1 MTRVIYP
8 VFVPHRGCP
17 FRCVYCDQHILTAHR
32 DGSAALSEDSTKDQ
46 VRVMAAAALEKARPG
61 EIAFYGGTF
70 TNIEPALL
78 QSLLEE
84 ASLWVQAGAFT
95 GIRFSTRPDALAP
108 DVLGRLAGFPVR
120 TVEIGAQSLDD
131 GVLQRCRRG
140 YSARDV
146 VGAARR
152 VRGAGWAL
160 GLQLMVGLP
169 GEDGASFEETLRDVV
184 ALQPDFVRLYPTLV
198 LRGTVLE
205 QWYGEG
211 TYRPLTVEEAV
222 ERCARACEVL
232 GEKGIGVARIGLQ
245 TTEALRRPGVVAAGP
260 NHPALGYLVRVHRW
274 RRRVDDLLARGRL
287 RGTRVR
293 ILCPANHLSEVVG
306 PGRANVAYWK
316 ERWGLEALEVR
327 GLAGTETGR

>member
-1 MTRVIYP
+1 MRRVIYP

-17 FRCVYCDQHILTAHR
+17 FRCVYCDQHILSSSR
-32 DGSAALSEDSTKDQ
+32 DDSGTPWEDWAKERVREMANVALT
-46 VRVMAAAALEKARPG
+46 KARPG

-70 TNIEPALL
+70 THMEPSLC

-84 ASLWVQAGAFT
+84 ASRWVQTGAFT
-95 GIRFSTRPDALAP
+95 GIRFSTRPDALGP
-108 DVLGRLAGFPVR
+108 DVLERLADFPVR
-120 TVEIGAQSLDD
+120 TVEVGAQSLDD
-131 GVLQRCRRG
+131 GVLERCRRG

-152 VRGAGWAL
+152 VRGAGWVL

-169 GEDGASFEETLRDVV
+169 GEDGASFEETLRGV
-184 ALQPDFVRLYPTLV
+184 AALRPDFVRLYPTLV

-211 TYRPLTVEEAV
+211 TYRPLTVDEAV

-293 ILCPANHLSEVVG
+293 ILCPANRLSEVVG
-306 PGRANVAYWK
+306 PGRTNVAYWK

-327 GLAGTETGR
+327 GLAGSATGR

>member
-32 DGSAALSEDSTKDQ
+32 DDSAALSEDSTKDQ
-46 VRVMAAAALEKARPG
+46 VRVMAAAALRKARPG

-108 DVLGRLAGFPVR
+108 EVLERLAGFPVR

-131 GVLQRCRRG
+131 GVLDRCRRG
-140 YSARDV
+140 YTARDV
-146 VGAARR
+146 VEAGRR
-152 VRGAGWAL
+152 VQAAGYAL
-160 GLQLMVGLP
+160 GVQLMVGLP
-169 GEDGASFEETLRDVV
+169 GEDAASFEATLQGVV
-184 ALQPDFVRLYPTLV
+184 ALHPDFVRLYPTLV

-205 QWYGEG
+205 QWFRRG
-211 TYRPLTVEEAV
+211 TYRPLTVDEAV
-222 ERCARACEVL
+222 ERCARAFEIF

-245 TTEALRRPGVVAAGP
+245 TTEQLRRNDVVAAGP
-260 NHPALGYLVRVHRW
+260 NHPALGYLVRVHLW
-274 RRRVDDLLARGRL
+274 RRRVDALLARNPYHGK
-287 RGTRVR
+287 TVR
-293 ILCPANHLSEVVG
+293 IVCPAQRLSEVIG